1 MLLSKKKIQ
10 VIHNLF
16 EVPYKP
22 ALINIAE
29 QKEDTTKL
37 SQIIN
42 PMNFSQKLK
51 NNNINIEESLKKSS
65 FPSYNIKNDSNDNNV
80 NNIINI
86 YDIQKPIDYH
96 LKREIM
102 INNPEEIIESGILK
116 SQVKNEGISSIYDD
130 IDQFKV
136 NQVNKGVNIIPPE
149 QSLDIQNNLE
159 NNQQIED
166 SAQNNIQN
174 GEEPVNEID
183 KIIPGPLTENVK
195 LDEDDIE
202 KVNETPVVEETV
214 EKKYKIISG
223 NIVTVPENYST
234 DDEEEYI
241 AIKTLNED
249 VSSWKKYTDKNGIKL
264 YFKPYPVK
272 DEDGKDVESVI
283 GYCEAIL
290 DFPASKVIPKM
301 NNFDFRKNVDDQ
313 YKKGNLI
320 NEWKVI

>member
-174 GEEPVNEID
+174 GEEPANEID